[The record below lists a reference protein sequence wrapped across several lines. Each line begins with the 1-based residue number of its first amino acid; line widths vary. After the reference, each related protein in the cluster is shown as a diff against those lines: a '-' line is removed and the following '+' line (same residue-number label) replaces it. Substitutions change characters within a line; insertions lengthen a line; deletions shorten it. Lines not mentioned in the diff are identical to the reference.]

1 MKKVIALFSI
11 ILTMVSCESISNVA
25 NKVNKNQ
32 ASILSTE
39 WVLADNVKGK
49 SPSLAIGNGK
59 VSGNAG
65 CNSYNGELTLVPESG
80 TFSVKGIATT
90 RMMCDNITAEQNFLS
105 MLSSANRYSVSGNVL
120 ELYKDNLLLMKFNK
134 Q

>member
-1 MKKVIALFSI
+1 MWLIKQVKIRLLFF
-11 ILTMVSCESISNVA
+11 
-25 NKVNKNQ
+25 
-32 ASILSTE
+32 STE

-80 TFSVKGIATT
+80 TF
-90 RMMCDNITAEQNFLS
+90 R
-105 MLSSANRYSVSGNVL
+105 
-120 ELYKDNLLLMKFNK
+120 
-134 Q
+134 